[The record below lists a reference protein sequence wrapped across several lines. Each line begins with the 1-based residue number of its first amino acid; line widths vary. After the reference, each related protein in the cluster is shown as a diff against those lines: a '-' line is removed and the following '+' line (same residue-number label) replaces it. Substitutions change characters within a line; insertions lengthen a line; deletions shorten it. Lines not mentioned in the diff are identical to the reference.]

1 MSSGGSSGGTQTTT
15 TKLPSYVQPY
25 ATEFMSR
32 AGALSKTPYQAY
44 TGQQIAGLTPQHQQA
59 IEGITQR
66 ATEGNA
72 ATNAGEGYL
81 TDVISGKYL
90 SPETNPYLQ
99 GQVQNAQRDVRTAL
113 GGQQRGA
120 FGSTGMDYSLG
131 KALGDATNDVYAQNY
146 NLERQRQSQAT
157 ALAPQYAQ
165 QDYTDLQQLLG
176 AGDIQRDFNQQNLS
190 QAYSNWLDKKNY
202 PLQQL
207 DVLGNALRTTMGG
220 GGTST
225 STGPGSSYNRL
236 GGALGGAMTGAQLG
250 STFFPGI
257 GTGIGAV
264 GGALL
269 GGLL

>member
-1 MSSGGSSGGTQTTT
+1 MSSGGGGGGTQTTRT
-15 TKLPSYVQPY
+15 ELPKYLQPY
-25 ATEFMSR
+25 ASQLMAR
-32 AGALSKTPYQAY
+32 AETASKTPYQAY

-59 IEGITQR
+59 ISGITKR
-66 ATEGNA
+66 ATQGNRA
-72 ATNAGEGYL
+72 ENAGEGYL

-90 SPETNPYLQ
+90 SPESNPYLQ

-120 FGSTGMDYSLG
+120 FGNTGMDYSMG
-131 KALGDATNDVYAQNY
+131 KALADSTNDVYGQNY
-146 NLERQRQSQAT
+146 NLERQRQSQA
-157 ALAPQYAQ
+157 AAMAPQYAAS
-165 QDYTDLQQLLG
+165 DYNDLQQLMG
-176 AGDIQRDFNQQNLS
+176 AGDIQRDFTQQNLS
-190 QAYSNWLDKKNY
+190 QSYNNWLDKKNY

-225 STGPGSSYNRL
+225 SQGAGSSYNRL
-236 GGALGGAMTGAQLG
+236 GGAAGGALMGAQLG
-250 STFFPGI
+250 SIVPGI

-264 GGALL
+264 GGALM